1 MRSHVKRFF
10 EFSTQQSDSRTFV
23 HERVHDTGDT
33 PEGCL
38 TQARLPARV
47 MREPL
52 RMQSIWR
59 ITMLVLL
66 LAAKVPCQPAPE
78 APLPTTAPVLQ
89 SLPVD
94 SGMRSDLQA
103 AIAKRDYVAA
113 ENLLAGEAAK
123 NPKSQPLLLALANI
137 LFLDGK
143 QLNSALVLKRAEL
156 LGPLDERSR
165 FLLALS
171 YVSVGR
177 KNLAVSEFEKLA
189 QSNPSNAVYPY
200 WLSRLTYRKTDLQR
214 ALSYAQQAVRLD
226 PRFVKAQDQL
236 GLCYAGLGQHEEA
249 IRAYQEAIRLNQ
261 EQSLHWPWPAMNLG
275 TLYLQLERLD
285 DAEAALRQSLAVE
298 PQFPVAHLR
307 LGRVLENK
315 NQWNEAV
322 LELKEASR
330 LDPTYPEPHY
340 ALARIYKKQADT
352 SSAQRELTLFEALR
366 KTDKQKGITRPD

>member
-1 MRSHVKRFF
+1 M
-10 EFSTQQSDSRTFV
+10 
-23 HERVHDTGDT
+23 
-33 PEGCL
+33 

-59 ITMLVLL
+59 ITMLVLM

-78 APLPTTAPVLQ
+78 APLPATAPVLQ

-94 SGMRSDLQA
+94 SGMRSDLQT

-113 ENLLAGEAAK
+113 ENLLAEEAAK

-143 QLNSALVLKRAEL
+143 QLNSALVLKKAEL

-315 NQWNEAV
+315 KQWNEAV

-340 ALARIYKKQADT
+340 ALARIYKKQAET
-352 SSAQRELTLFEALR
+352 TSAQQELTLFEALR